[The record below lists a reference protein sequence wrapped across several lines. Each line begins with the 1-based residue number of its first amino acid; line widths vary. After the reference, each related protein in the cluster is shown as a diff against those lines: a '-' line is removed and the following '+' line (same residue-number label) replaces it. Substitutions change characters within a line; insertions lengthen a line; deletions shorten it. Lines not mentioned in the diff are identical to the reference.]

1 MTASCWN
8 TEPVKTANLSQ
19 LNLADYFIIT
29 ADCNNESSHLCFC
42 HKIWH
47 YNYRH
52 SICNSAPLSLHTSFF
67 EQTFFPEHMVA
78 WCQETNHAILPSQ
91 LLQVRTAHTR
101 CSLTALLNTQT
112 VSFSES
118 APATYILYNQA
129 GIPHLWPLD
138 SVSRQSLQ

>member
-1 MTASCWN
+1 MKVVTCASV
-8 TEPVKTANLSQ
+8 TKSDT
-19 LNLADYFIIT
+19 IIIVT
-29 ADCNNESSHLCFC
+29 VSVIL
-42 HKIWH
+42 
-47 YNYRH
+47 
-52 SICNSAPLSLHTSFF
+52 PLSLHTSF

-101 CSLTALLNTQT
+101 CSLAALLNTQT

-129 GIPHLWPLD
+129 GIPHL
-138 SVSRQSLQ
+138 

>member
-1 MTASCWN
+1 MKVVTCASV
-8 TEPVKTANLSQ
+8 TKSDT
-19 LNLADYFIIT
+19 IIIVT
-29 ADCNNESSHLCFC
+29 VSVIL
-42 HKIWH
+42 
-47 YNYRH
+47 
-52 SICNSAPLSLHTSFF
+52 PLSLSLRTSFF

-101 CSLTALLNTQT
+101 CSLAALLNTQT

-138 SVSRQSLQ
+138 SVSHQSLQ